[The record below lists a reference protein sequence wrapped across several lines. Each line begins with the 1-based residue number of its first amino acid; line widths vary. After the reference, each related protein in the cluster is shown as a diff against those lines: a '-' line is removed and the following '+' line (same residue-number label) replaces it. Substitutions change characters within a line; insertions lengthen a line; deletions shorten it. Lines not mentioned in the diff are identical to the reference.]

1 MSGSNSTTTNFTP
14 PYIPPMPS
22 TSAPPTAFG
31 GASSFVWPS
40 GETASEVL
48 NYASSESSLGLL
60 NVDNSLQDSPVSGDF
75 NEFVVQP
82 PAGGGSVSDS
92 LPGGF
97 SLIYDTAAGATIT
110 SSDTLAPD
118 TVVGST
124 GGMTLWDHSTDE
136 TAFTSGGDNI
146 IGMRANHPENLTAQ
160 LGGQYNEVALGYGSA
175 SLAGGGAQNLIW
187 GSGNNTGS
195 TLDVTL
201 DSGASTV
208 VSGVGTNTVNVAGA
222 GDVVFA
228 GLGNGNTTISG
239 NNAVYVGGSGS
250 DTVSLGAGAT
260 AWGESGPTY
269 INETGNATVVGG
281 SGSMSVYDQAADGAF
296 FNLGS
301 GVMTVNGVMSTQSY
315 TDPEKQVINDNWN
328 GSGGMDITADAGATV
343 NTYQGQTTVNSAQGG
358 DNINFIWHAG
368 GVINS
373 YGNDNINISSNG
385 TVEVNE
391 AGSFDTVSA
400 AQGSGNVTMNFV
412 FGSAMYG
419 GSGTNTF
426 IPTEMRTEVPNADIF
441 DGSGTNYLVLNAQNT
456 SGSTENTIDW
466 SYSNPSHDYV
476 ELNGIGSQSLVDSI
490 VNNVNAEI
498 ANYNHMLESPGN
510 ELMTTPPGFT
520 IGSIKVILGGETV
533 APMSYISSSHFILS

>member
-1 MSGSNSTTTNFTP
+1 
-14 PYIPPMPS
+14 
-22 TSAPPTAFG
+22 
-31 GASSFVWPS
+31 
-40 GETASEVL
+40 
-48 NYASSESSLGLL
+48 
-60 NVDNSLQDSPVSGDF
+60 
-75 NEFVVQP
+75 
-82 PAGGGSVSDS
+82 
-92 LPGGF
+92 
-97 SLIYDTAAGATIT
+97 
-110 SSDTLAPD
+110 
-118 TVVGST
+118 
-124 GGMTLWDHSTDE
+124 
-136 TAFTSGGDNI
+136 
-146 IGMRANHPENLTAQ
+146 MRANHAENLTAQ

-301 GVMTVNGVMSTQSY
+301 GAMTVTGVMSPNNPSDFGEQT
-315 TDPEKQVINDNWN
+315 INDKWN
-328 GSGGMDITADAGATV
+328 GNGGMDIISQMGATV
-343 NTYQGQTTVNSAQGG
+343 NTYQGQTTVTSSYGG
-358 DNINFIWHAG
+358 DTINFIWQAG

-373 YGNDNINISSNG
+373 NGGDNINISSNG
-385 TVEVNE
+385 TVEVNNTE
-391 AGSFDTVSA
+391 TGDTISA
-400 AQGSGNVTMNFV
+400 AQGSGNVTMNFAV
-412 FGSAMYG
+412 GSLASGSFVSG

-426 IPTEMRTEVPNADIF
+426 IPTESTTQGAHSTIF

-456 SGSTENTIDW
+456 SGSTENTIYWED
-466 SYSNPSHDYV
+466 SNPSHDYI
-476 ELNGIGSQSLVDSI
+476 ELNGIGSQSLVNSI

-498 ANYNHMLESPGN
+498 TNHNHMLEMPVLVGSPP
-510 ELMTTPPGFT
+510 TPSFT
-520 IGSIKVILGGETV
+520 IGSMNVVLLGAGGGAV
-533 APMSYISSSHFILS
+533 PQPYISASHFILS